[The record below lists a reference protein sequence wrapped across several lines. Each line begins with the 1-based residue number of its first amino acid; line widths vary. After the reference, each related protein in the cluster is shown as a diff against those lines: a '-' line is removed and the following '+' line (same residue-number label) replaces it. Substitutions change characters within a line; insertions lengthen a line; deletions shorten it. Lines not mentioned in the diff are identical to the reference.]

1 MATGTE
7 DGFRTLTRQGQ
18 LDRKGATPMTPAA
31 TQARHISLLRLEQA
45 AGQAFGYAD
54 EPEPVAPRSA
64 IDHRAEAGGSF
75 RARGVSEEGTW
86 AGGWVADCAGR
97 LAPTWSEGPEPR
109 PMLTG
114 PVPRL
119 AEVSWLGEGAQVTD
133 RDPCPGRPRRARA
146 SRRADEAPGV
156 SHHRPAGGWDGP
168 GGAAVAPVAGGAW
181 LPRGGRRS
189 CTPSH
194 GPGFLDI
201 DAFRQLAGC
210 VMRAACPRRLAPRGE
225 GMPRPRIRG
234 PRSRDT
240 GP

>member
-1 MATGTE
+1 M
-7 DGFRTLTRQGQ
+7 
-18 LDRKGATPMTPAA
+18 
-31 TQARHISLLRLEQA
+31 
-45 AGQAFGYAD
+45 
-54 EPEPVAPRSA
+54 
-64 IDHRAEAGGSF
+64 
-75 RARGVSEEGTW
+75 
-86 AGGWVADCAGR
+86 ADCAGR

-225 GMPRPRIRG
+225 GMAAAPYPGAAEQGHRPLNRG
-234 PRSRDT
+234 RLALRVGRS
-240 GP
+240 GPTSAGGSRALPGLAAAGRHPANQVPAGLAPQRPGVGP